1 MVQAAVIGLGKIG
14 LMYDIVSSEGRPGTH
29 ALAYHLHPEIDFAA
43 AVGVRREQGEHLA
56 KLAPEAAFYLNTEE
70 MLSRHKPDIVSIC
83 TPAHVRYD
91 LIKSVLEQSSAP
103 VLFCEKPVAR
113 SIEEARRIS
122 ALMAAH
128 KGRMLIPN
136 LSRRWNEG
144 TENVRARIA
153 DRSFGT
159 LKKMHLRYTRG
170 IYNSGAH
177 LFDLVRYF
185 AGTIDEVQVIGQVPT
200 SLDEQ
205 GDWTYRFLF
214 KAGGG
219 RISGFAEAFD
229 DRDDYYIFEMD
240 LFFDRGKI
248 EIRDSGDVIRYFGVE
263 EHPHL
268 KPLHLLRLDREDEG
282 MLAKSNNMQN
292 AVAHLVDVLVRKAQP
307 VCALEDATYPLYV
320 AEALIR
326 SNDNGGI
333 GVPVGETKTR
343 SI

>member
-43 AVGVRREQGEHLA
+43 AVGVRREQGEFLA
-56 KLAPEAAFYLNTEE
+56 KLAPEAAFYLNAEE
-70 MLSRHKPDIVSIC
+70 MLGRHKPDIVSIC
-83 TPAHVRYD
+83 TPSHVRYE
-91 LIKSVLEQSSAP
+91 LIKTVLEQSAAP
-103 VLFCEKPVAR
+103 IIFCEKPVAR
-113 SIEEARRIS
+113 SIEEARQIS

-128 KGRMLIPN
+128 GGRVLIPN

-144 TENVRARIA
+144 TANVRARIT
-153 DRSFGT
+153 DRSYGT
-159 LKKMHLRYTRG
+159 LKKIHLRYTRG

-185 AGTIDEVQVIGQVPT
+185 AGSIDYVQVVGQVPT
-200 SLDEQ
+200 SMDEQ

-214 KAGGG
+214 KAGES

-229 DRDDYYIFEMD
+229 DREDYYMFEMD

-248 EIRDSGDVIRYFGVE
+248 EIGRSGDVIRYFGVGD
-263 EHPHL
+263 HPHL
-268 KPLHLLRLDREDEG
+268 KPLRLLRLEREDEG

-292 AVAHLVDVLVRKAQP
+292 AVAHLVDVLAHKAEP
-307 VCALEDATYPLYV
+307 VCSLEDAAYPLYV

-326 SNDNGGI
+326 SSDNGGI
-333 GVPVGETKTR
+333 GVPVGEA
-343 SI
+343 